1 MTQAMAKGMERGRCV
16 TGIEGVDI
24 ILGGGIPVNS
34 TVLVSGAP
42 GTGKTSLAFEF
53 LARGAVQG
61 EAGLL
66 ISTIESEQKLLSNI
80 PPLDFFDDAQLKKG
94 ALVIVSLD
102 EMMKTAGVSPTK
114 MDQGAI
120 EKLVGAI
127 AKAVSAAKV
136 KRLAIDTI
144 DTLLTEVQGAVLD
157 GVLLTEL
164 SEMLYKSGCTAL
176 LVSSRSATG
185 ALGAGVDGIVM
196 LGNLERRG
204 DTLRTLQV
212 LKMKGTSHSRARYVI
227 DLTPAGVLLTPLL
240 RGGA

>member
-1 MTQAMAKGMERGRCV
+1 M

-114 MDQGAI
+114 MDQDAI